1 MKSIE
6 LNSQLASKSNSKT
19 DDNELSLF
27 NNPDIYL
34 KNKPVTHSFALRV
47 LSQILPYKFLV
58 YSLSLSLL
66 LFCIP
71 IGTLIW
77 GKSEYVVH
85 SAFLPILISSS
96 LFFCFYCLILG
107 FLLLNTRIPF
117 LTEWKEKLGF
127 EEV

>member
-6 LNSQLASKSNSKT
+6 LNSELTPSNPNT
-19 DDNELSLF
+19 IGIQLSLF
-27 NNPDIYL
+27 DNPNIFL
-34 KNKPVTHSFALRV
+34 KNKTVTPTFALRV
-47 LSQILPYKFLV
+47 LSQILPHKFLV
-58 YSLSLSLL
+58 YSLALSLL

-71 IGTLIW
+71 IGTLVW

-96 LFFCFYCLILG
+96 LFFCFYCLVLG